1 MHELPITQSI
11 LDIALRHA
19 GEAKCVTKINLV
31 IGDLSSVVGDS
42 VSFYWD
48 LLSKNTIAEGAIL
61 HFERINTRF
70 LCTACQN
77 EYEPK
82 AKEFR
87 CPNCESD
94 QVIILAG
101 KEFQVES
108 IEVE

>member
-19 GEAKCVTKINLV
+19 GDAKNVTKINLV

-48 LLSKNTIAEGAIL
+48 ILSKDTIADGAIL
-61 HFERINTRF
+61 HFERIKTRF

-77 EYEPK
+77 EYESE
-82 AKEFR
+82 AKEFN

-94 QVIILAG
+94 QVKILTG

>member
-11 LDIALRHA
+11 LDISLRHA
-19 GEAKCVTKINLV
+19 GEAERVTKINLV

-48 LLSKNTIAEGAIL
+48 ILSKDTIAEGAVL
-61 HFERINTRF
+61 HFERIKTRF
-70 LCTACQN
+70 LCTACQH
-77 EYEPK
+77 EYEPE
-82 AKEFR
+82 AKEFK

-94 QVIILAG
+94 QVKILAG